1 MPAAPGRPQTTD
13 PCENMSNATQN
24 SRNSGDS
31 RRRRS
36 RGGQNRNNN
45 NNSERRNNEG
55 RQSDG
60 RQSGGGRRDG
70 GQSGRQDTG
79 KPQRRPMPAPVQLS
93 WWQKLLK
100 AVGLYKEPVRP
111 PRPERRPD
119 AIEPAKTREPRR
131 SQTRDARTEKRAES
145 AEGQPARE
153 PQGRGN
159 RRERGDRGERDGG
172 RRGGDPSSVENRRV
186 YIGNLSYETTE
197 SDLEELF
204 KGVGAVRRIEIVYNR
219 NTHRSKGYGFVEM
232 LDIEEAK
239 RTVEVLHDQFFMGR
253 KLTVSGAKSQEH
265 EAAEK
270 EESAG
275 ETKAQVM
282 PVLAPL
288 PPKAQVLDLVS
299 EPKAEETIAE
309 VIEEEPHAEIPT
321 EEFHETP
328 ETVES
333 QEETEQRPNA

>member
-1 MPAAPGRPQTTD
+1 
-13 PCENMSNATQN
+13 MSNATQN

-36 RGGQNRNNN
+36 RGGQNRRNND
-45 NNSERRNNEG
+45 NNSERHSNEGRTEG

-60 RQSGGGRRDG
+60 RQSGGGRREG
-70 GQSGRQDTG
+70 AARTGGRQDTG
-79 KPQRRPMPAPVQLS
+79 KPQRRPMPAPIQLS

-100 AVGLYKEPVRP
+100 SVGLYKEPVRP

-119 AIEPAKTREPRR
+119 AVEPAKTREPRR
-131 SQTRDARTEKRAES
+131 NQTRDARTENRGNRSES
-145 AEGQPARE
+145 QEGQPARE
-153 PQGRGN
+153 GRGN

-186 YIGNLSYETTE
+186 YVGNLSYETTE

-232 LDIEEAK
+232 LDIDEAK

-265 EAAEK
+265 EAAES
-270 EESAG
+270 EESAP
-275 ETKAQVM
+275 ESRVQAM
-282 PVLAPL
+282 PALAPL
-288 PPKAQVLDLVS
+288 PPKEEVLDLVS
-299 EPKAEETIAE
+299 ELKGEETLAE

-321 EEFHETP
+321 EEFHETA
-328 ETVES
+328 ETLVSE
-333 QEETEQRPNA
+333 EETEQRPNA

>member
-1 MPAAPGRPQTTD
+1 
-13 PCENMSNATQN
+13 
-24 SRNSGDS
+24 
-31 RRRRS
+31 
-36 RGGQNRNNN
+36 
-45 NNSERRNNEG
+45 
-55 RQSDG
+55 
-60 RQSGGGRRDG
+60 
-70 GQSGRQDTG
+70 
-79 KPQRRPMPAPVQLS
+79 MPAPIQLS

-119 AIEPAKTREPRR
+119 AVEPAKTREPRR
-131 SQTRDARTEKRAES
+131 TQTRDARTDHREKRNES

-153 PQGRGN
+153 PQSRG
-159 RRERGDRGERDGG
+159 
-172 RRGGDPSSVENRRV
+172 NRRV

-197 SDLEELF
+197 NDLEELF

-275 ETKAQVM
+275 ESKAQVM

-288 PPKAQVLDLVS
+288 PPKEQVLDLVS

-328 ETVES
+328 QTVES

>member
-1 MPAAPGRPQTTD
+1 MPAAPVRPHNTD
-13 PCENMSNATQN
+13 PCETMSNATQN

-36 RGGQNRNNN
+36 RGGQNRRNNN
-45 NNSERRNNEG
+45 DNSERQSTEG
-55 RQSDG
+55 RQPNG
-60 RQSGGGRRDG
+60 RQSGGGKREG
-70 GQSGRQDTG
+70 GRTGGRQDSG
-79 KPQRRPMPAPVQLS
+79 KPQRRPMPAPIQLS

-119 AIEPAKTREPRR
+119 AVEAQKTREPRR
-131 SQTRDARTEKRAES
+131 TKTRDARTDSSPSGEEA
-145 AEGQPARE
+145 GTPAR
-153 PQGRGN
+153 GK
-159 RRERGDRGERDGG
+159 RRERGDREGG
-172 RRGGDPSSVENRRV
+172 RQRGGDPSTVENRRV
-186 YIGNLSYETTE
+186 YVGNLSYDVTE

-232 LDIEEAK
+232 LDIDEAK

-275 ETKAQVM
+275 EPKSQAM
-282 PVLAPL
+282 PALAPL
-288 PPKAQVLDLVS
+288 PPKEEVLDLIA
-299 EPKAEETIAE
+299 EPKPEEPVAEAIA
-309 VIEEEPHAEIPT
+309 EEPHAEIPT
-321 EEFHETP
+321 EEFHETA

-333 QEETEQRPNA
+333 EEETEQRANA

>member
-1 MPAAPGRPQTTD
+1 
-13 PCENMSNATQN
+13 
-24 SRNSGDS
+24 
-31 RRRRS
+31 
-36 RGGQNRNNN
+36 
-45 NNSERRNNEG
+45 
-55 RQSDG
+55 
-60 RQSGGGRRDG
+60 
-70 GQSGRQDTG
+70 
-79 KPQRRPMPAPVQLS
+79 MPAPIQLS

-119 AIEPAKTREPRR
+119 AVEAQKTREPRR
-131 SQTRDARTEKRAES
+131 TKTRDARTDSSPSGEEA
-145 AEGQPARE
+145 GTPAR
-153 PQGRGN
+153 GK
-159 RRERGDRGERDGG
+159 RRERGDREGG
-172 RRGGDPSSVENRRV
+172 RQRGGDPSTVENRRV
-186 YIGNLSYETTE
+186 YVGNLSYDVTE

-232 LDIEEAK
+232 LDIDEAK

-275 ETKAQVM
+275 EPKSQAM
-282 PVLAPL
+282 PALAPL
-288 PPKAQVLDLVS
+288 PPKEEVLDLIA
-299 EPKAEETIAE
+299 EPKPEEPVAEAIA
-309 VIEEEPHAEIPT
+309 EEPHAEIPT
-321 EEFHETP
+321 EEFHETA

-333 QEETEQRPNA
+333 EEETEQRANA

>member
-1 MPAAPGRPQTTD
+1 
-13 PCENMSNATQN
+13 MSNATQN

-36 RGGQNRNNN
+36 RGGQNRRSND
-45 NNSERRNNEG
+45 NNSERHSNEG

-60 RQSGGGRRDG
+60 RQSGGGKREGAART
-70 GQSGRQDTG
+70 SGRQDTG
-79 KPQRRPMPAPVQLS
+79 KPQRRPMPAPVELT
-93 WWQKLLK
+93 WWEKVK
-100 AVGLYKEPVRP
+100 KMFGLYKEPVRP

-119 AIEPAKTREPRR
+119 AVEPAKTREPRR
-131 SQTRDARTEKRAES
+131 SQTRDARTESREKRTDSPEAK
-145 AEGQPARE
+145 PARE
-153 PQGRGN
+153 PQSRGN

-186 YIGNLSYETTE
+186 YVGNLSYETTE

-232 LDIEEAK
+232 LDIDEAK

-253 KLTVSGAKSQEH
+253 QLTVSGAKSQEH

-288 PPKAQVLDLVS
+288 PPKEQVLDLIGETKVE
-299 EPKAEETIAE
+299 EPAAEAIA
-309 VIEEEPHAEIPT
+309 EEPHAEIPT
-321 EEFHETP
+321 EEFHETA

-333 QEETEQRPNA
+333 KEETEERPNA